1 MPVVPSVLS
10 PSHPLTLSPSPTLSG
25 LALSYSRARAVSLPS
40 LPLPPS
46 LHRPAREVDP
56 LMPHLH
62 ID

>member
-10 PSHPLTLSPSPTLSG
+10 PSHPLTLSHSLWPGSL
-25 LALSYSRARAVSLPS
+25 LLSRARAVSLPS